1 MSENWEP
8 ISSATYAVTS
18 SAQQASV
25 ADWSASSGGQ
35 RPERSS
41 AGKTRTIFGGW
52 FATAVAL
59 VVAVLL
65 GVGIGYG
72 LWGTTTSLLSVRSD
86 PGAQPDGV
94 KPTVLTPP
102 RQLQSLGGLTGLMDQ
117 TRKKFGNTVGL
128 RLVIYPDYA
137 VLDRQDPSN
146 NRRQLSYTYRGGWGD
161 PTGSAITGHEDRSGP
176 VDLGAFDAKAAV
188 GILRGAPQ
196 TLGIQQSEVKST
208 YMIVEPATDPTTPG
222 AVSLS
227 VYVSSDYGSGYI
239 VFAGDGTVK
248 QVNQPS

>member
-8 ISSATYAVTS
+8 ISSAGYGITPS
-18 SAQQASV
+18 EQPASGV
-25 ADWSASSGGQ
+25 DWSADHGGK
-35 RPERSS
+35 RRERSS

-52 FATAVAL
+52 VATAVAL
-59 VVAVLL
+59 VTAVFL

-86 PGAQPDGV
+86 PGAQPDGI
-94 KPTVLTPP
+94 KPIVLTPP
-102 RQLQSLGGLTGLMDQ
+102 RQLQSLGGLGGLLDQ
-117 TRKKFGNTVGL
+117 TRKKFGNTMGL

-137 VLDRQDPSN
+137 VLDRQDPGN

-161 PTGSAITGHEDRSGP
+161 PTGSAITGHEGRSGS
-176 VDLGAFDAKAAV
+176 VDLGNFDTKAAV
-188 GILRGAPQ
+188 AILRGASQ

-208 YMIVEPATDPTTPG
+208 YLIVEPAADPTAP
-222 AVSLS
+222 AAISLS

-248 QVNQPS
+248 QVNLPS

>member
-1 MSENWEP
+1 MSENWET
-8 ISSATYAVTS
+8 ISSATYGVTPS
-18 SAQQASV
+18 EQQTSV
-25 ADWSASSGGQ
+25 VDWSAGSGGN
-35 RPERSS
+35 REKRSS

-52 FATAVAL
+52 VATLIAL
-59 VVAVLL
+59 LVAVLL

-72 LWGTTTSLLSVRSD
+72 LWGTPTSLLSLRSD

-102 RQLQSLGGLTGLMDQ
+102 RQLQSLGGLDGLMDQ
-117 TRKKFGNTVGL
+117 TRKKFGNTMGL
-128 RLVIYPDYA
+128 RLVVYPDYA
-137 VLDRQDPSN
+137 VLNRQDPSN

-161 PTGSAITGHEDRSGP
+161 PTSSAITGYEGRNGL
-176 VDLGAFDAKAAV
+176 VDLGAFEVKAAV

-208 YMIVEPATDPTTPG
+208 YLIVEPATDPTAPG
-222 AVSLS
+222 ALSLS

-239 VFAGDGTVK
+239 VFAGDGAVK
-248 QVNQPS
+248 QVNLPS